1 MVDGKYPWQLVLW
14 GAGEMTRRVMQHIG
28 ESVVSAIIDTDGKKI
43 GGKYLGKQIISLS
56 EYQKKY
62 ANEYILITP
71 MYWREIVNLLK
82 EKGLNKFFLLA
93 DCPSEFSEIS
103 ARNILHD
110 RICREMKKEKKICIY
125 GSTLYALVLNEW
137 AKECLGRYVPIVLPE
152 KMRESFKDDLKNSFD
167 EMVFYEAS
175 CLETGIADSVMVA
188 DGWEMECLAKQW
200 PKIKFIDAYDIT
212 NREKSYYSPRMA
224 SLKNIHRGD
233 TCFIIGLGPSLRT
246 EDLDVLE
253 HHKAISFSMNTITKA
268 FDKTKW
274 RPTYYVISD
283 PRDCSDEFLARL
295 EEIPKRYAFI
305 ADKVEVMRNS
315 EGTEKTVPFHALCN
329 MSSKVGAV
337 FSEEAERYL
346 GYGATVTYFCLQ
358 IAAYMGF
365 KNIYLLGIDGY
376 NHKVENHGYGH
387 FYKEESV
394 SSFAYTDQVY
404 CGYEE
409 AKKYGEAHGIKIINA
424 TRGGYINI
432 FDRIDFDSLF

>member
-152 KMRESFKDDLKNSFD
+152 KMRESF
-167 EMVFYEAS
+167 
-175 CLETGIADSVMVA
+175 
-188 DGWEMECLAKQW
+188 
-200 PKIKFIDAYDIT
+200 
-212 NREKSYYSPRMA
+212 
-224 SLKNIHRGD
+224 
-233 TCFIIGLGPSLRT
+233 
-246 EDLDVLE
+246 
-253 HHKAISFSMNTITKA
+253 
-268 FDKTKW
+268 
-274 RPTYYVISD
+274 
-283 PRDCSDEFLARL
+283 
-295 EEIPKRYAFI
+295 
-305 ADKVEVMRNS
+305 
-315 EGTEKTVPFHALCN
+315 
-329 MSSKVGAV
+329 
-337 FSEEAERYL
+337 
-346 GYGATVTYFCLQ
+346 
-358 IAAYMGF
+358 
-365 KNIYLLGIDGY
+365 
-376 NHKVENHGYGH
+376 
-387 FYKEESV
+387 
-394 SSFAYTDQVY
+394 
-404 CGYEE
+404 
-409 AKKYGEAHGIKIINA
+409 
-424 TRGGYINI
+424 
-432 FDRIDFDSLF
+432 